1 MRVKQSAVLLVAG
14 LALAGPVVGQ
24 ERPAPAAALVG
35 SQAPRPLSPWLDAV
49 AAGLGRIESMA
60 ASGRLDDA
68 RQAALRLYLDEY
80 ELLESTYG
88 VAGGRSNPALQQ
100 RIAQIE
106 ARFHELLRAPDAPQA
121 RVLAAGVRGE
131 VLALRAWAEAHPAG
145 GPSAPVVAGESLA
158 AAALAAGAD
167 VGRPSR
173 WSGRGGA
180 GAETP
185 ELRAVVAQLDTA
197 EAVYRAGRPGAAL
210 ARVERMYLEGIEPLE
225 SRLPQER
232 VGEIERL
239 VHLGVRAGIGAGAPA
254 HTVVAD
260 FDALRGRLLDAD
272 RLLAAGAPAW
282 LGAANAFIILV
293 REGLE
298 AVLLLAALLAYLAAS
313 GAGRRERR
321 QVYAGAGAGV
331 VATIATCAVA
341 DLLIPISGASR
352 ELVEGITGLLAV
364 AVLLYVSNWLF
375 QKTYIQDWKDYL
387 REHAGRAASTGSAL
401 AMAALAFAAVYR
413 EGFETVLFYQ
423 ALLFNAGYAS
433 VLMGALPGALVI
445 GAIGVGIIR
454 MGVKLP
460 LRKVFAVTN
469 AILLYLAFTFVGKGL
484 YSLQEAGLFAPH
496 ALHGVPD
503 LMPLRQLLGIYPIA
517 ETLLAQLIFAAGV
530 ALTYVY
536 YRRQL
541 ARAGTA
547 TAAGTAPDTSGP
559 SVTPPAAIS
568 LPPASAAPEPAG
580 RLAPGLQRAGSRAEP
595 SPDRR
600 RAG

>member
-1 MRVKQSAVLLVAG
+1 M
-14 LALAGPVVGQ
+14 
-24 ERPAPAAALVG
+24 APALPHSADNRLLLQALQLRG
-35 SQAPRPLSPWLDAV
+35 PRNGPRTPPLGGQPFT
-49 AAGLGRIESMA
+49 
-60 ASGRLDDA
+60 ASGSS
-68 RQAALRLYLDEY
+68 AA
-80 ELLESTYG
+80 
-88 VAGGRSNPALQQ
+88 NPALQQ

-106 ARFHELLRAPDAPQA
+106 ARFLELLRAPDAPQA
-121 RVLAAGVRGE
+121 RVLAAGVREE
-131 VLALRAWAEAHPAG
+131 VLALRAWAKAQPAG
-145 GPSAPVVAGESLA
+145 GPSSPVVAGGS
-158 AAALAAGAD
+158 LAAGAD
-167 VGRPSR
+167 AGRPSR
-173 WSGRGGA
+173 WSGRGVAEA
-180 GAETP
+180 GKP

-197 EAVYRAGRPGAAL
+197 EAVYRAGRPGEAL

-331 VATIATCAVA
+331 VGTIATCAVA

-375 QKTYIQDWKDYL
+375 QKTYIRDWKDYL

-423 ALLFNAGYAS
+423 ALLFDAGYAS

-469 AILLYLAFTFVGKGL
+469 AILLYLFVH
-484 YSLQEAGLFAPH
+484 SL
-496 ALHGVPD
+496 ALLSH
-503 LMPLRQLLGIYPIA
+503 LGNYT
-517 ETLLAQLIFAAGV
+517 EDG
-530 ALTYVY
+530 
-536 YRRQL
+536 
-541 ARAGTA
+541 
-547 TAAGTAPDTSGP
+547 
-559 SVTPPAAIS
+559 
-568 LPPASAAPEPAG
+568 
-580 RLAPGLQRAGSRAEP
+580 
-595 SPDRR
+595 
-600 RAG
+600 

>member
-1 MRVKQSAVLLVAG
+1 LKLSAVLLVAG
-14 LALAGPVVGQ
+14 LALAAPLAGQ
-24 ERPAPAAALVG
+24 ERLAPQAPAAALLA
-35 SQAPRPLSPWLDAV
+35 SQAPRPLGPWLDAV
-49 AAGLGRIESMA
+49 AAGLVRIDSMA
-60 ASGRLDDA
+60 ASGRPDDG

-88 VAGGRSNPALQQ
+88 VGSGRSGPELQQ
-100 RIAQIE
+100 RIAGIE
-106 ARFHELLRAPDAPQA
+106 GRFHELLRAPDASRA
-121 RVLAAGVRGE
+121 RVLAAGLRGE
-131 VLALRAWAEAHPAG
+131 VLALRAWARTQPAG
-145 GPSAPVVAGESLA
+145 GVPVGAAGGLA
-158 AAALAAGAD
+158 ARAPAVGAVD
-167 VGRPSR
+167 ADRSSR
-173 WSGRGGA
+173 WSGRAAAGA
-180 GAETP
+180 GTP

-197 EAVYRAGRPGAAL
+197 ETAYRAGRPGEAR

-225 SRLPQER
+225 SRLPQAR

-254 HTVVAD
+254 GTVVAD

-321 QVYAGAGAGV
+321 QVYAGAAAGV
-331 VATIATCAVA
+331 VATIATCIVA
-341 DLLIPISGASR
+341 DLLIPIRGGSR

-375 QKTYIQDWKDYL
+375 QKTYIHDWKDYL

-423 ALLFNAGYAS
+423 ALLFDAGYAS
-433 VLMGALPGALVI
+433 VLLGAIPGALVI

-503 LMPLRQLLGIYPIA
+503 LMPLRQLLGVYPIA
-517 ETLLAQLIFAAGV
+517 ETLLAQLLFAAGV
-530 ALTYVY
+530 TLTYVS
-536 YRRQL
+536 YRRRL
-541 ARAGTA
+541 ARARTA
-547 TAAGTAPDTSGP
+547 SGAP
-559 SVTPPAAIS
+559 A
-568 LPPASAAPEPAG
+568 ERPAG
-580 RLAPGLQRAGSRAEP
+580 RGSGRRRPAVAEAQPDTTGRVDAGLRPASSTDRLRAG
-595 SPDRR
+595 
-600 RAG
+600 